1 MARKYDL
8 VICGYYGFDNLG
20 DELICLA
27 LIEMALEAG
36 LKKDRICVLSSDPRK
51 TKSRFGV
58 ASVNRWNI
66 LEVLNALRQS
76 RSFLLGGGGLFQD
89 STSLRS
95 SLYYWGV
102 VLLAQVAGAVPWAFG
117 QSVGPLNS
125 KAARM
130 LARDALRRCR
140 VRFVRDEAS
149 KKLLASLGLDSKI
162 APDPVFYLKFDKLD
176 KEVFKKTLVFN
187 VRPTR
192 DDKGMSKLLVQNV
205 ELFAKMHEYDLR
217 AICMSEEDLLELKRL
232 ESFVKF
238 DDVVVPK
245 DLKDAILAFEGA
257 TAAVGMRLHFCIL
270 ALMNQVPVIA
280 VPYDPKVRSFASKW
294 NIPLWEGEGDLDRKI
309 TGIRKAKPEEIATAR
324 KTLQEAFFL
333 ALRTTLGDE
342 KFCSVSLN

>member
-1 MARKYDL
+1 M
-8 VICGYYGFDNLG
+8 
-20 DELICLA
+20 
-27 LIEMALEAG
+27 
-36 LKKDRICVLSSDPRK
+36 
-51 TKSRFGV
+51 
-58 ASVNRWNI
+58 
-66 LEVLNALRQS
+66 
-76 RSFLLGGGGLFQD
+76 
-89 STSLRS
+89 
-95 SLYYWGV
+95 
-102 VLLAQVAGAVPWAFG
+102 PWAFG

-162 APDPVFYLKFDKLD
+162 APDPVFYLKFDKPD

-217 AICMSEEDLLELKRL
+217 AICMSEEDLLELKCL

-280 VPYDPKVRSFASKW
+280 VPYDPKVSLPRSG
-294 NIPLWEGEGDLDRKI
+294 IYLVEGQGDLDRKI
-309 TGIRKAKPEEIATAR
+309 RGIRKAEPEEIATAR
-324 KTLQEAFFL
+324 KTLQEAFF
-333 ALRTTLGDE
+333 
-342 KFCSVSLN
+342 SH

>member
-1 MARKYDL
+1 VARKYDL

-20 DELICLA
+20 DELICRA
-27 LIEMALEAG
+27 LIEMAFEAG

-51 TKSRFGV
+51 TESRFGV
-58 ASVNRWNI
+58 ASVNRWNF

-76 RSFLLGGGGLFQD
+76 RGFLLGGGGLFQD
-89 STSLRS
+89 STSLKS
-95 SLYYWGV
+95 CLYYWGV
-102 VLLAQVAGAVPWAFG
+102 VLMAQMAGAVPWAFG

-130 LARDALRRCR
+130 LTKDALRRCR
-140 VRFVRDEAS
+140 VRFVRDES
-149 KKLLASLGLDSKI
+149 SQKLLTSLGLDSKI
-162 APDPVFYLKFDKLD
+162 APDPVFYLKFDKPD

-187 VRPTR
+187 VRPVR
-192 DDKGMSKLLVQNV
+192 DDKGVSKLLVQNV
-205 ELFAKMHEYDLR
+205 ELFAKMHKYDLR

-245 DLKDAILAFEGA
+245 DTKDTILAFEGA
-257 TAAVGMRLHFCIL
+257 VAAVGMRLHFCIL
-270 ALMNQVPVIA
+270 ALMNQVPTVA

-309 TGIRKAKPEEIATAR
+309 TGTRKVEPEEIALAR
-324 KTLQEAFFL
+324 KTLQEAFSL
-333 ALRTTLGDE
+333 ALRATLGDE